1 MQHVPEISGLKQ
13 EHTSSVL
20 HVSQRKHSGWKRDPT
35 AVTIR
40 PAIGLLHIAQS
51 KAGDDLERTWILGH
65 DLSAALGGTSGP
77 LAEDESE
84 GTLIEGTLIE
94 GIEGTEFD
102 DKLIEGTLIEG
113 GLGFESLIE
122 RLPTGGM
129 RSSSRGSG
137 GNVLWP
143 REPELGA

>member
-13 EHTSSVL
+13 VHTSSVL
-20 HVSQRKHSGWKRDPT
+20 QVSQRKHSGWKRDPT

-65 DLSAALGGTSGP
+65 DLSAALGGTSG
-77 LAEDESE
+77 LRAEDESE
-84 GTLIEGTLIE
+84 GTLIEGTLME
-94 GIEGTEFD
+94 GIEFD
-102 DKLIEGTLIEG
+102 DKLIEGTLMEG
-113 GLGFESLIE
+113 GLGFEPLIE
-122 RLPTGGM
+122 RFPTGGI

-137 GNVLWP
+137 GNALWP